1 MSDAV
6 LAALRGSCSH
16 VCSYATPHAPG
27 SGCGGV
33 CKRSLNDFDNEEIQN
48 MTIALRAALAVMPD
62 QYRLGWIAGRAAA
75 AEVCRREAK
84 SVKAEDYDDYAIGRE
99 VGCHACMT
107 TIKAMEPPA

>member
-1 MSDAV
+1 MSEAV

-48 MTIALRAALAVMPD
+48 MTIALRAADAARAVPDEEVVDMLERAIRNHPSFDGRPLICPRLAMGA
-62 QYRLGWIAGRAAA
+62 LAALRAAGLK
-75 AEVCRREAK
+75 V
-84 SVKAEDYDDYAIGRE
+84 VWG
-99 VGCHACMT
+99 
-107 TIKAMEPPA
+107 